1 MDEPL
6 RRAWSHSKTF
16 RVVLIVVSIYAMLRL
31 TIQFLYWTGMV
42 SGGVGQVATSLPA
55 DFQTYVD
62 AAQHFQLRQ
71 NLYPERRS
79 QTDLSFYE
87 YPPSYALAFTPFLWL
102 PAGLII
108 PLCALLHLA
117 AYVLLYIWWGRI
129 FRRLG
134 LHRAEET
141 LAWALP
147 VWMIFTPFWF
157 DLSFLNNYVIMALLA
172 TLLIEAVLEERLGW
186 SLVWLSL
193 IVQIKPQWAFA
204 AALPLFLG
212 RWRFFLKLLA
222 LSIVVYAGVIGVTM
236 LVGGPGY
243 GLQQYKSYFLQ
254 LVDYANVFP
263 WRGPE
268 AKYLGYSHS
277 ILQIVFY
284 LFGVTSNVRWLAWG
298 IKTLFLAP
306 LAILWLRSVLRPAS
320 RTLQSNLELVLVLY
334 LGTFI
339 WLDVVVELF
348 LGIVVFTYLL
358 ATLERRGA
366 KILVWAVFLPYALDD
381 FFQLAGYAIFGERIF
396 FKDAIIGDVT
406 LSSPGLYVPTTM
418 IVILTFYAL
427 LVRRLWIGWH
437 STTQKMARPYEGEPF
452 LNEPVSSAGNV
463 G

>member
-1 MDEPL
+1 MNEHL

-16 RVVLIVVSIYAMLRL
+16 RVVLIIVSIYALLRL
-31 TIQFLYWTGMV
+31 TMQFLYWTGMV
-42 SGGVGQVATSLPA
+42 PGSVGQVATSLPA

-62 AAQHFQLRQ
+62 AAKHFQLRQ
-71 NLYPERRS
+71 DLYPERRS

-87 YPPSYALAFTPFLWL
+87 YPPSYALVFTPSLWL
-102 PAGLII
+102 PTHLMV
-108 PLCALLHLA
+108 PLYALLHLV
-117 AYVLLYIWWGRI
+117 AYVLLYIRWGRI

-134 LHRAEET
+134 LRKAEEA

-172 TLLIEAVLEERLGW
+172 TLLIETILEERLGW

-222 LSIVVYAGVIGVTM
+222 LAIMVYAGVIGVTM
-236 LVGGPGY
+236 LVGGPSY
-243 GLQQYKSYFLQ
+243 GLQQYRGYFLQ
-254 LVDYANVFP
+254 LWNYSNIFP

-277 ILQIVFY
+277 ILQIAFY

-298 IKTLFLAP
+298 IKTLILAP
-306 LAILWLRSVLRPAS
+306 LAILWLRSALRPG
-320 RTLQSNLELVLVLY
+320 RDTPQLNLELVLALY

-358 ATLERRGA
+358 ATLERWGT

-381 FFQLAGYAIFGERIF
+381 FFQLAGYAMFGERIF
-396 FKDAIIGDVT
+396 VKDAIIGDVI
-406 LSSPGLYVPTTM
+406 LSSPGFYVPTTM
-418 IVILTFYAL
+418 IAILAFYAL
-427 LVRRLWIGWH
+427 LVRRLWIGWGSNQPRH
-437 STTQKMARPYEGEPF
+437 D
-452 LNEPVSSAGNV
+452 SAT
-463 G
+463 